1 MPRVF
6 YPGRMV
12 LIGLA
17 FTAIAACAGPTLK
30 QVQVDPAAARQEI
43 YKQREMA
50 LIALVEDHVRLYRVQ
65 QRISIAAHRDCAG
78 HTVPAVGIFVLNQA
92 TVGSEFRAVAG
103 TALGLGSAA
112 ELVDVVPGSPADRAG
127 LRRGDIVRSIGNVR
141 IPENEAATER
151 VAEMIGGTA
160 NWPGGIPFVI
170 ERDGQ
175 RMALSVE
182 PDTQCAYPVNLTRQ
196 DMVNAFAD
204 GKQVIITQGLL
215 RFTANDDELA
225 LVLAHEYAHNLLRH
239 GEAQRQNATTGAL
252 VGLVFDVLAAAAGV
266 NTQGGFSDIGASAG
280 AGAYSQDFESEADYM
295 GLYIFARAE
304 FDLSRGP
311 NFFRRL
317 GAANPNSIA
326 YATSHPTTV
335 HRVLAL
341 EQVAREIEAKRV
353 AGLPLLPDAGDD
365 PSAVIVAVANQ
376 PTPSPRPARRIEPTE
391 TVLALA
397 PSARAPAPPALRV
410 ASPGSEIWRSGVADN
425 ACGKSWSMSLTR
437 DGDRVVGQIRR
448 DGVLYDLKGAI
459 DPDSGAVR
467 EARAGKALESS
478 ARPGPRTLGLEADF
492 DATPSGRL
500 WVVSGGQRSCETYFT
515 LSANS

>member
-1 MPRVF
+1 
-6 YPGRMV
+6 
-12 LIGLA
+12 
-17 FTAIAACAGPTLK
+17 
-30 QVQVDPAAARQEI
+30 
-43 YKQREMA
+43 MA

-65 QRISIAAHRDCAG
+65 QRIGVAAQRDCGG

-127 LRRGDIVRSIGNVR
+127 LRRGDIVRSIGKVR
-141 IPENEAATER
+141 IPENEGATER
-151 VAEMIGGTA
+151 VAEMINGTA

-175 RMALSVE
+175 RMALSVQ
-182 PDTQCAYPVNLTRQ
+182 PDTQCAYPVTLTRQ
-196 DMVNAFAD
+196 VTVNAFAD
-204 GKQVIITQGLL
+204 GSQVIITQGLL
-215 RFTANDDELA
+215 RFTPNDDELA

-239 GEAQRQNATTGAL
+239 GEAKRQNATTGAL

-266 NTQGGFSDIGASAG
+266 NTQGGFSNIGASAG

-295 GLYIFARAE
+295 GLYIFARAG

-376 PTPSPRPARRIEPTE
+376 PTPRPARRIEPTE

-397 PSARAPAPPALRV
+397 PTAQASAPPALRV
-410 ASPGSEIWRSGVADN
+410 ASPGMAVWRSGVADD
-425 ACGKSWSMSLTR
+425 ACGKSWSLSLTR
-437 DGDRVVGQIRR
+437 DDDRVVGQIRR

-467 EARAGKALESS
+467 EACAGKALESS

-492 DATPSGRL
+492 DDSPSGRL
-500 WVVSGGQRSCETYFT
+500 WVVSGSQRSCETYFT
-515 LSANS
+515 LSTKS

>member
-151 VAEMIGGTA
+151 VAEMIRGTA

-225 LVLAHEYAHNLLRH
+225 LVLAHKYAHNLLRH

-266 NTQGGFSDIGASAG
+266 NTQGGFSDISASAG

-295 GLYIFARAE
+295 GLYIFARA
-304 FDLSRGP
+304 DSISPGGP
-311 NFFRRL
+311 ISS
-317 GAANPNSIA
+317 AAWAPPIPIPSPTRHRIRPRCIA
-326 YATSHPTTV
+326 YSRLNRWRERSRPSGSPVCPCCPMPGTI
-335 HRVLAL
+335 R
-341 EQVAREIEAKRV
+341 AR
-353 AGLPLLPDAGDD
+353 
-365 PSAVIVAVANQ
+365 S
-376 PTPSPRPARRIEPTE
+376 S
-391 TVLALA
+391 
-397 PSARAPAPPALRV
+397 
-410 ASPGSEIWRSGVADN
+410 WRSPI
-425 ACGKSWSMSLTR
+425 S
-437 DGDRVVGQIRR
+437 RR
-448 DGVLYDLKGAI
+448 RRRG
-459 DPDSGAVR
+459 R
-467 EARAGKALESS
+467 RAGSS
-478 ARPGPRTLGLEADF
+478 PPR
-492 DATPSGRL
+492 RC
-500 WVVSGGQRSCETYFT
+500 WR
-515 LSANS
+515 